1 MISNPM
7 SSKIKKY
14 IYIYTNCWLTASLPI
29 KCFAYDIP
37 LFVFARSHL
46 ITLDSN
52 IALLTKH
59 TVHPMWAKCCP
70 APILF
75 GSYLRLAMTILLK
88 TAPGCVAHFGLACGS
103 WVVVSRGT
111 TLRTFLAPMGRTD
124 LQSVSDANTLVS
136 RPGLNTHTCMF
147 AREKIYLH
155 GYIMKSCTSTRF
167 PHRFVLL
174 ALMIHGLGGTW
185 TLEQPS
191 TSLIFRHHRFQWM
204 VKRLRATLSYIYIH
218 ADICWVPKNFNWIM
232 SWFLYLFDI
241 MHLRFGGNAFGWN
254 ALVPLHL
261 KDQPC
266 GVTVTMLVFSGG
278 GNFIEKRV
286 VASRS
291 WWNAIVILL
300 ENSVFKETAKTSRK
314 VGLMASI

>member
-1 MISNPM
+1 
-7 SSKIKKY
+7 
-14 IYIYTNCWLTASLPI
+14 
-29 KCFAYDIP
+29 
-37 LFVFARSHL
+37 
-46 ITLDSN
+46 
-52 IALLTKH
+52 
-59 TVHPMWAKCCP
+59 MWAKCCP

-204 VKRLRATLSYIYIH
+204 VKRLRATLSYIYS
-218 ADICWVPKNFNWIM
+218 CR
-232 SWFLYLFDI
+232 Y
-241 MHLRFGGNAFGWN
+241 
-254 ALVPLHL
+254 
-261 KDQPC
+261 
-266 GVTVTMLVFSGG
+266 MLGPQEFQLDHVVISF
-278 GNFIEKRV
+278 FI
-286 VASRS
+286 
-291 WWNAIVILL
+291 
-300 ENSVFKETAKTSRK
+300 
-314 VGLMASI
+314 